1 MEASRSWTRERLGAV
16 MGPLEG
22 GLATRAMG
30 FLSVICFK
38 SELQTANLILTDTCS
53 ECLMRG

>member
-1 MEASRSWTRERLGAV
+1 MEVSRSWTRERLGVV

-22 GLATRAMG
+22 GLVTRAMG
-30 FLSVICFK
+30 FLSVIFFK
-38 SELQTANLILTDTCS
+38 SELQSANLILAGTCS